1 MLGTTGAERSSNQD
15 DVSRHLRDLS
25 TPCLLRRSRL
35 YPLAPKP
42 AALTRAYPSSLTDAE
57 WAVLAPLVQRP
68 ASPQGSRPPKY
79 PLRQIIDAIRYLV
92 RSGCAW
98 RLLPHDFPPPGT
110 VYWWFAKWA
119 ADGTL
124 ARIHDTL
131 REQVR
136 IQASRTPV
144 PTAAIIDSQ
153 SVRAADTVPRRSRG
167 WDAGKKVNGRKR
179 HLAVDTLGLVLV
191 VVVTAACVQDRDAGQ
206 RLLWRLRS
214 GYRGVRL
221 VWADGGYAGKPMAW
235 ATGVLRLT
243 VEIVRKRPGQSTFE
257 VLPRRW
263 VVERTLAW
271 IAKHRRTVRD
281 YERLPDHHAAMV
293 TWAMVAVMT
302 RRLAR
307 SHRAPPVRT
316 NAA

>member
-1 MLGTTGAERSSNQD
+1 MRM
-15 DVSRHLRDLS
+15 
-25 TPCLLRRSRL
+25 
-35 YPLAPKP
+35 YPLAPEP
-42 AALTRAYPSSLTDAE
+42 AAPAAPTRAHPSSLTDAE

-68 ASPQGSRPPKY
+68 ASQQGGRPPKH

-98 RLLPHDFPPPGT
+98 RLLPHEFPPPGT
-110 VYWWFAKWA
+110 VYWWFANRA

-124 ARIHDTL
+124 ARVHDTL

-136 IQASRTPV
+136 LQAGRNLV
-144 PTAAIIDSQ
+144 PSAAIIDSQ

-179 HLAVDTLGLVLV
+179 HLAVDTLGLLLV
-191 VVVTAACVQDRDAGQ
+191 VMVTAASVQDRDAG
-206 RLLWRLRS
+206 RALLWRLRAS
-214 GYRGVRL
+214 FRGVRL
-221 VWADGGYAGKPMAW
+221 CWADGGYAGRLVAW
-235 ATGVLRLT
+235 AAAVLRLG
-243 VEIVRKRPGQSTFE
+243 VQIVRKRPGQSTFE

-293 TWAMVAVMT
+293 TWAMVAVMI

-307 SHRAPPVRT
+307 SHRAPPEHHQ
-316 NAA
+316 

>member
-1 MLGTTGAERSSNQD
+1 
-15 DVSRHLRDLS
+15 
-25 TPCLLRRSRL
+25 
-35 YPLAPKP
+35 
-42 AALTRAYPSSLTDAE
+42 
-57 WAVLAPLVQRP
+57 VLAPLVQRP
-68 ASPQGSRPPKY
+68 ASPQGGRPPKH

-98 RLLPHDFPPPGT
+98 RLLPHEFPPPGT

-124 ARIHDTL
+124 ARVHDTL

-136 IQASRTPV
+136 LQAGRNLV
-144 PTAAIIDSQ
+144 PSAAIIASQ
-153 SVRAADTVPRRSRG
+153 SVRAGDTVPRRSRG

-179 HLAVDTLGLVLV
+179 HLAVDTLGLLLV
-191 VVVTAACVQDRDAGQ
+191 VMVTAASIQDRDAG
-206 RLLWRLRS
+206 RALLWRLRAS
-214 GYRGVRL
+214 FRGVRL
-221 VWADGGYAGKPMAW
+221 CWADGGYAGRLVAW
-235 ATGVLRLT
+235 AAAVLRLG
-243 VEIVRKRPGQSTFE
+243 VQIVRKRPGQSTFE

-293 TWAMVAVMT
+293 T
-302 RRLAR
+302 
-307 SHRAPPVRT
+307 
-316 NAA
+316 

>member
-1 MLGTTGAERSSNQD
+1 
-15 DVSRHLRDLS
+15 
-25 TPCLLRRSRL
+25 
-35 YPLAPKP
+35 
-42 AALTRAYPSSLTDAE
+42 
-57 WAVLAPLVQRP
+57 VLAPLVQRP
-68 ASPQGSRPPKY
+68 ASPQGGRPPKH

-98 RLLPHDFPPPGT
+98 RLLPHEFPPPGT

-124 ARIHDTL
+124 ARVHDTL

-136 IQASRTPV
+136 LQAGRNLV
-144 PTAAIIDSQ
+144 PSAAIIDSQ
-153 SVRAADTVPRRSRG
+153 SVRAGDTVPRRSRG

-179 HLAVDTLGLVLV
+179 NLAVDTLGLLLAVM
-191 VVVTAACVQDRDAGQ
+191 VTAASIQDRDAG
-206 RLLWRLRS
+206 RALLWRLRAS
-214 GYRGVRL
+214 FRGVRL
-221 VWADGGYAGKPMAW
+221 CWADGGYAGRLVAW
-235 ATGVLRLT
+235 AAAVLRLG
-243 VEIVRKRPGQSTFE
+243 VQIVRKRPGQSTFE

-293 TWAMVAVMT
+293 T
-302 RRLAR
+302 
-307 SHRAPPVRT
+307 
-316 NAA
+316 